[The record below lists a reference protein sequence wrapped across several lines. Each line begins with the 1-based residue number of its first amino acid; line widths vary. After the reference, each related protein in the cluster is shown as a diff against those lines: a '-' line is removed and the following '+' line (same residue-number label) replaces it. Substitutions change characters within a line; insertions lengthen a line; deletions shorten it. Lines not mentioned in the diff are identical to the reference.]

1 MRVLII
7 GCGYVGLPLGAELVR
22 RGHQVHGMRRS
33 AGDEQMRAA
42 GIQSVAGDLTR
53 AETLPGLVTGFDW
66 VINTVSSSKGGLDEY
81 RSVYLEGNRGLIAAL
96 SGTPPAKYIFTSS
109 TSIYGQNDGSIVTET
124 SLAEPASATSR
135 ILVEAEN
142 LLRQAHQQSSF
153 PGIIARLSG
162 IYGPGRGYLFQQFL
176 KGEARILGEGGRYLN
191 MIHLQDVIGGLIAVL
206 EKGRAGEVYNLTDDL
221 AVTEVEFF
229 EWLSKRLGRPMPP
242 FIPQTEAP
250 QRKRGLTN
258 KRVSNEKLKTELRY
272 QFRYPTYR
280 EGYEMLIR
288 GGLAEAK

>member
-1 MRVLII
+1 MRVMII

-22 RGHQVHGMRRS
+22 RGHEVHGMRRT
-33 AGDEQMRAA
+33 AANEQMRAA
-42 GIQSVAGDLTR
+42 GITPIVGDLTR
-53 AETLPGLVTGFDW
+53 GETLERLLTGFDW
-66 VINTVSSSKGGLDEY
+66 IINTVSSSKGGLDEY
-81 RSVYLEGNRGLIAAL
+81 RSIYLEGNRSLVA
-96 SGTPPAKYIFTSS
+96 TCFVEKYIFTSS
-109 TSIYGQNDGSIVTET
+109 TSVYGQDDGSIVTEKSPT
-124 SLAEPASATSR
+124 EPASATSR

-153 PGIIARLSG
+153 PAIIARLSG

-176 KGEARILGEGGRYLN
+176 KGEARILGEGARYLN

-206 EKGRAGEVYNLTDDL
+206 EKGRAGEVYDLTDDL

-242 FIPQTEAP
+242 FVPRTEAP
-250 QRKRGLTN
+250 PRKRGLTN
-258 KRVSNEKLKTELRY
+258 KRVSNGKLKTELRY
-272 QFRYPTYR
+272 QFQYPTYR

-288 GGLAEAK
+288 GLAEAK